1 MKPFQL
7 YILAADKV
15 FFEGKCESL
24 IVPSIKGRY
33 GIKANHSNIIAAIV
47 SGMLSYKAEG
57 EDMKVASVS
66 DGMLKVENNEVLVLV
81 DSAEKPEEIDVNRA
95 QKAKAA
101 AKEELLQKRSIQEYR
116 SAQAHLARAISRLNV
131 KKHTVN

>member
-1 MKPFQL
+1 MKTFQL

-15 FFEGKCESL
+15 LFEGKCESL

-33 GIKANHSNIIAAIV
+33 GIKANHSNTISAIV

-57 EDMKVASVS
+57 EEMKAASVS
-66 DGMLKVENNEVLVLV
+66 DGMLKIENNEVLVLV

-95 QKAKAA
+95 KKAEAA

-116 SAQAHLARAISRLNV
+116 AAQAHLARAISRLNV